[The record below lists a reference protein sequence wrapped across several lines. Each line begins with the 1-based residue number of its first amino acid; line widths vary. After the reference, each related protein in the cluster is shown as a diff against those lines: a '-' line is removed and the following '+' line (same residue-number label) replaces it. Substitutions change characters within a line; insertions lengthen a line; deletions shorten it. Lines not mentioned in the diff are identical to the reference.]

1 MSLLLSMPVKKLM
14 IASGLALVIAG
25 GLELLTD
32 KESSD
37 TISSERESIPLQNS
51 LTYPNNYE
59 ELSNRISFEQ
69 LFNYIRKYNLYE

>member
-1 MSLLLSMPVKKLM
+1 MPAKKLM

-32 KESSD
+32 KESLD
-37 TISSERESIPLQNS
+37 TISSERESIHLQNS

-69 LFNYIRKYNLYE
+69 LFYYISKYNLNE

>member
-1 MSLLLSMPVKKLM
+1 M

>member
-1 MSLLLSMPVKKLM
+1 MPAKKLM

-32 KESSD
+32 KESLD

>member
-1 MSLLLSMPVKKLM
+1 MPAKKLM

-32 KESSD
+32 KESLD
-37 TISSERESIPLQNS
+37 TINSERESIPLQNS

>member
-1 MSLLLSMPVKKLM
+1 MPVKKLM

-32 KESSD
+32 KESLD
-37 TISSERESIPLQNS
+37 TISSERESIHLQNS

>member
-1 MSLLLSMPVKKLM
+1 MPAKKLM

-32 KESSD
+32 KESLD
-37 TISSERESIPLQNS
+37 TISSARESIHLQNS

-69 LFNYIRKYNLYE
+69 LFYYISKYNLNE